1 MSKSKV
7 IYIIQS
13 LGTGGAEVALLSA
26 IPALNESFDFR
37 LVCLKKYDT
46 KFTECL
52 TESERKNIITFDGLP
67 FNYFYALWFILRFKP
82 EIVISSL
89 WKGAVLGVMTKWLRP
104 KIKYIEFI
112 HSTYFFHF
120 LDKLFTIWALKV
132 SDIVFCDSSSAQVFA
147 NEYVHSKPIKI
158 ISFLRFRSP
167 KMFISKSKIKLK
179 GLFIGRF
186 HEVKRI
192 DRLVLLIKKLVE
204 NGLPFQVDLY
214 GRDDGAMSA
223 VKELIKE
230 CKLENNVILKGE
242 ISSDKIKDLF
252 PFYDFYFQTSAVEGM
267 AMSVVEAMQHGL
279 VCVVTNVGEINNY
292 ARNAENAIVIT
303 EPFEEKTMDVIQQIK
318 ETVCDLEQYNR
329 LSKNAYLEF
338 AKKAQFCDSLVNEIK
353 LFLL

>member
-1 MSKSKV
+1 MSKRKV

-26 IPALNESFDFR
+26 LPALNESFEFR
-37 LVCLKKYDT
+37 LVCLKKHDS

-52 TESERKNIITFDGLP
+52 SENERKNIVTFDGLP
-67 FNYFYALWFILRFKP
+67 FNYLYALCFILKFKP
-82 EIVISSL
+82 EILISSL
-89 WKGAVLGVMTKWLRP
+89 WKGAVLGLMTKCLKP
-104 KIKYIEFI
+104 KVKYIEFI
-112 HSTYFFHF
+112 HSTIFFHF
-120 LDKLFTIWALKV
+120 LDKLFTIWALKL
-132 SDIVFCDSSSAQVFA
+132 SDVVFCDSTSAKAFA
-147 NEYVHSKPIKI
+147 NEYAHTKPIRI

-167 KMFISKSKIKLK
+167 EMFIPKSKIKLK

-192 DRLVLLIKKLVE
+192 DRLVSLTKKLVE
-204 NGLPFQVDLY
+204 SGLPFELDLY
-214 GRDDGAMSA
+214 GRDDGTMSV

-230 CKLENNVILKGE
+230 YNLENNMILKGE

-292 ARNAENAIVIT
+292 ACNEENAVIIS
-303 EPFEEKTMDVIQQIK
+303 EPFENNLEDAIKQIK
-318 ETVCDLEQYNR
+318 RSTIDLEFYNK
-329 LSKNAYLEF
+329 LSENAYLEF
-338 AKKAQFCDSLVNEIK
+338 ASIEQFCDSLVKELSEI
-353 LFLL
+353 